1 MQTVRYGAARVLT
14 LHGGSL
20 SVPGSGL
27 ALWHST
33 TVDELR
39 ALVAQCARSPI
50 VGASRATA
58 AIVIAVGMLLNG
70 CGQIPNPLPAADST
84 ASPTARS
91 PAPSVSRI
99 GSGQD
104 DICEYSLSG
113 DAARPVTPPPTNG
126 VPTSGTI
133 SYALALTNG
142 NVTITLDRTKAP
154 CTVNSFVSL
163 ADQGYFNNTKCH
175 RLADSGIFVL
185 QCGDP
190 TGTGKGGPG
199 YEFANETDG
208 TESYTEGVVAM
219 ANAGPGTNGS
229 QFFLVW
235 ADSTSLDQNP
245 NFTIFG
251 TMDKA
256 SRDVVALMAGEG
268 QDGSNADGTG
278 RPNNPCEIA
287 TVTKA

>member
-1 MQTVRYGAARVLT
+1 L
-14 LHGGSL
+14 SL
-20 SVPGSGL
+20 PRSGFE
-27 ALWHST
+27 LWHST
-33 TVDELR
+33 TVNQLQARDRGASSPNIGIGR
-39 ALVAQCARSPI
+39 AAAILI
-50 VGASRATA
+50 VGA
-58 AIVIAVGMLLNG
+58 AVLISG
-70 CGQIPNPLPAADST
+70 CGQIP
-84 ASPTARS
+84 SPM
-91 PAPSVSRI
+91 PAPDAPASSVAPSPIPSASGI
-99 GSGQD
+99 GGATGD
-104 DICEYSLSG
+104 VCEYSVSG
-113 DAARPVTPPPTNG
+113 DAARPVKPPPTTG

-133 SYALALTNG
+133 SYVLAMSNG
-142 NVTITLDRTKAP
+142 KVTITLDRTKAP

-163 ADQGYFNNTKCH
+163 ADQGYFDNTKCH

-190 TGTGKGGPG
+190 TGTGNGGPG

-219 ANAGPGTNGS
+219 ANGGPGTNGS

-235 ADSTSLDQNP
+235 ADSTSLDQTP

-251 TMDKA
+251 TMDKS
-256 SRDVVALMAGEG
+256 SRDVVASMAGEG

-287 TVTKA
+287 SVRKV

>member
-1 MQTVRYGAARVLT
+1 MTRYCAAGVLT
-14 LHGGSL
+14 LHSASL
-20 SVPGSGL
+20 SLPGSGA

-33 TVDELR
+33 TVNL
-39 ALVAQCARSPI
+39 L
-50 VGASRATA
+50 GASVTRTA
-58 AIVIAVGMLLNG
+58 SHAIAAVVVGLAVLISG
-70 CGQIPNPLPAADST
+70 CGQIPNPLPAPDPP
-84 ASPTARS
+84 ASSAARS
-91 PAPSVSRI
+91 PEPSASRI
-99 GSGQD
+99 GGDSGD
-104 DICEYSLSG
+104 TCEYSLSG
-113 DAARPVTPPPTNG
+113 DSARPVKPPPTDG

-133 SYALALTNG
+133 SYLLEMTNG
-142 NVTITLDRTKAP
+142 QVTITLDRTRAP

-163 ADQGYFNNTKCH
+163 ADQGYFDNTKCH

-219 ANAGPGTNGS
+219 ANGGPGTNGS

-235 ADSTSLDQNP
+235 ADSTSLDQTP

-251 TMDKA
+251 EMDKE
-256 SRDVVALMAGEG
+256 SRDVVASMAGEG

-287 TVTKA
+287 TVTRA

>member
-1 MQTVRYGAARVLT
+1 MTRYGAAGVLT
-14 LHGGSL
+14 LLCKLVAARTSA
-20 SVPGSGL
+20 

-33 TVDELR
+33 TVNQPGASGTR
-39 ALVAQCARSPI
+39 A
-50 VGASRATA
+50 ASRAIP
-58 AIVIAVGMLLNG
+58 AIVVGLAVLITG
-70 CGQIPNPLPAADST
+70 CGQIPSPLPAPDPP
-84 ASPTARS
+84 ASSAARS
-91 PAPSVSRI
+91 PEPSASRI
-99 GSGQD
+99 GGD
-104 DICEYSLSG
+104 PGDICEYSLSG
-113 DAARPVTPPPTNG
+113 DSARPVKPPPTNG

-133 SYALALTNG
+133 SYLLEMTNG
-142 NVTITLDRTKAP
+142 KVTITLDRTRAP

-163 ADQGYFNNTKCH
+163 ADQGYFDNTKCH

-219 ANAGPGTNGS
+219 ANGGPGTNGS
-229 QFFLVW
+229 QFFMVW
-235 ADSTSLDQNP
+235 ADSTSLDQTP

-251 TMDKA
+251 EMDKA
-256 SRDVVALMAGEG
+256 SRDVVASMAGEG

-278 RPNNPCEIA
+278 RPNNPCQIA
-287 TVTKA
+287 TVTRA

>member
-1 MQTVRYGAARVLT
+1 VLP
-14 LHGGSL
+14 S
-20 SVPGSGL
+20 
-27 ALWHST
+27 
-33 TVDELR
+33 
-39 ALVAQCARSPI
+39 
-50 VGASRATA
+50 
-58 AIVIAVGMLLNG
+58 G
-70 CGQIPNPLPAADST
+70 CGQIPNPPSAADPQ
-84 ASPTARS
+84 ASSAAESR
-91 PAPSVSRI
+91 APSASRI
-99 GSGQD
+99 DSDQG

-133 SYALALTNG
+133 SYVLTMTNG
-142 NVTITLDRTKAP
+142 KVAITLDRTKAP

-163 ADQGYFNNTKCH
+163 ADQGYFDNTKCH

-190 TGTGKGGPG
+190 TSTGNGGPG

-219 ANAGPGTNGS
+219 ANGGPGTNGS

-235 ADSTSLDQNP
+235 ADSTSLDQTP

-251 TMDKA
+251 EMNKA
-256 SRDVVALMAGEG
+256 SRDVVASMAGEG

-287 TVTKA
+287 TITRA

>member
-1 MQTVRYGAARVLT
+1 
-14 LHGGSL
+14 
-20 SVPGSGL
+20 
-27 ALWHST
+27 
-33 TVDELR
+33 
-39 ALVAQCARSPI
+39 
-50 VGASRATA
+50 
-58 AIVIAVGMLLNG
+58 MLLGG
-70 CGQIPNPLPAADST
+70 CGQIPGPPPVPDPPAS
-84 ASPTARS
+84 SVVPP
-91 PAPSVSRI
+91 PAPSVSSI
-99 GSGQD
+99 GGDQG

-113 DAARPVTPPPTNG
+113 DAARPVTLPPSNG

-133 SYALALTNG
+133 SYVLVMTNG
-142 NVTITLDRTKAP
+142 KVTITLDRTKAP

-163 ADQGYFNNTKCH
+163 ADQGYFDNTKCH

-190 TGTGKGGPG
+190 TGTGNGGPG
-199 YEFANETDG
+199 YEFANETEG

-219 ANAGPGTNGS
+219 ANGGPGTNGS

-235 ADSTSLDQNP
+235 ADSTSLDQTP

-251 TMDKA
+251 QMNKA
-256 SRDVVALMAGEG
+256 SRDVVASMAGEG

-287 TVTKA
+287 TVTRA